1 MRIINNLN
9 PILFVKKNLYL
20 KYRIFVHKLLI
31 LYKMKKNIYAIILL
45 TIGAFFTSK
54 AQSIQIID
62 TTGAS
67 SVAVASYTI
76 SVDADSSNAR
86 LFWVKNTTSS
96 PINVQLKSYVISNL
110 GSDLISYCIGTQCHS
125 AGQPATANTA
135 IPANGT
141 LTNNGLLLD
150 FTDFAGA
157 GYSQVLYTLFNPAH
171 PTTDSVSIMITYK
184 ITNITGVKLNTPN
197 NITFNLSPN
206 PANNTVSFD
215 YDLKG
220 TSQSATIKIY
230 NMLGTLVK
238 TTSLE
243 TSSNSTKIDITSLE
257 EGMYFYSVVV
267 GGKAVKTS
275 RLVVSR

>member
-1 MRIINNLN
+1 
-9 PILFVKKNLYL
+9 
-20 KYRIFVHKLLI
+20 
-31 LYKMKKNIYAIILL
+31 MKKNIYAIILL
-45 TIGAFFTSK
+45 TIGAFFTAKS
-54 AQSIQIID
+54 QSIQIID
-62 TTGAS
+62 TSGTPSIAQP
-67 SVAVASYTI
+67 SYTI

-96 PINVQLKSYVISNL
+96 PINIQLKSYVVSNL
-110 GSDLISYCIGTQCHS
+110 GGDLISYCIGTQCHS

-141 LTNNGLLLD
+141 LTSNGLLLD
-150 FTDFAGA
+150 FTDFAGV

-184 ITNITGVKLNTPN
+184 ITTITGIKSNASN
-197 NITFNLSPN
+197 YNISNISPN
-206 PANNTVSFD
+206 PASNNVSLN
-215 YDLKG
+215 YDLKS
-220 TSQSATIKIY
+220 TTQPASIKIY

-238 TTSLE
+238 TASLE
-243 TSSNSTKIDITSLE
+243 AYSTNTKIDITSLE
-257 EGMYFYSVVV
+257 EGMYFYSVIV